1 MATAWGLSYLFQ
13 YFLFLAFFPEAKM
26 IWIVFALGAVALGI
40 SVPSSP
46 GNIGLYE
53 ASFTLALAA
62 FGIDY
67 SIAFS
72 YAVTS
77 HILNLVIPITCGPF
91 GLVKGG
97 YKLNDIWRLRDQQV
111 KERSYE

>member
-1 MATAWGLSYLFQ
+1 MAGSWGLSYLFQ
-13 YFLFLAFFPEAKM
+13 YLLFLVFFPDAKP
-26 IWIVFALGAVALGI
+26 IWIVFALGAVAIGI

-53 ASFTLALAA
+53 ASLTLALSA
-62 FGIDY
+62 FGVDH
-67 SIAFS
+67 SLAFS

-77 HILNLVIPITCGPF
+77 HIINLLIPITCGPF

-97 YKLNDIWRLRDQQV
+97 YKLNDIWRLSDQQ
-111 KERSYE
+111 KRENPNE